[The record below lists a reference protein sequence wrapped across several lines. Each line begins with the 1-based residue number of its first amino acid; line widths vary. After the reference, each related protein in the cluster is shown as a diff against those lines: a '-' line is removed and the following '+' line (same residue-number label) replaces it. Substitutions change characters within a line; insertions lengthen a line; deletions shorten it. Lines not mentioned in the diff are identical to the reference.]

1 MRAKRYTITGRVQ
14 GVFFRAET
22 QRKARELGV
31 AGWVRNCADGS
42 VEVHAEGSPQQLKA
56 LETWLR
62 TGPADAEVAD
72 VRACDE
78 ELAGFGAFAIQQ

>member
-1 MRAKRYTITGRVQ
+1 MRAKHYTVTGSVQ

-22 QRKARELGV
+22 QKKARELGV
-31 AGWVRNCADGS
+31 AGWVRNCTDGS

-56 LETWLR
+56 LETWLH

-72 VRACDE
+72 VRVREE
-78 ELAGFGAFAIQQ
+78 ELAGFGEEEDAG